1 MTTMIKLV
9 GEKKMAGLWNFHG
22 AYQLMCW
29 SDSSGMCGMWV
40 SRSSRN
46 CRRTCCRCVSSH
58 HSWKFVICPPYR
70 CCVQKNW
77 RILRVRQMPCNGST
91 WWHECWMSPMGGM
104 RPGGKVRS
112 LLLVL
117 TQTANESVNLM
128 VEPSRFLSQY
138 PTYALQLQQAT
149 FHTQLHQ
156 CRRDLHST
164 VTKKHRPQ
172 FIWTTRLGLLH
183 QLPLLPYQPV

>member
-1 MTTMIKLV
+1 MECVECESAEVVETAV
-9 GEKKMAGLWNFHG
+9 VPVAG
-22 AYQLMCW
+22 
-29 SDSSGMCGMWV
+29 V
-40 SRSSRN
+40 SRVIIPENSS
-46 CRRTCCRCVSSH
+46 
-58 HSWKFVICPPYR
+58 CPPYR

-112 LLLVL
+112 PLLVL
-117 TQTANESVNLM
+117 TLTANESVNLM

-172 FIWTTRLGLLH
+172 FIWTTRLVG
-183 QLPLLPYQPV
+183 